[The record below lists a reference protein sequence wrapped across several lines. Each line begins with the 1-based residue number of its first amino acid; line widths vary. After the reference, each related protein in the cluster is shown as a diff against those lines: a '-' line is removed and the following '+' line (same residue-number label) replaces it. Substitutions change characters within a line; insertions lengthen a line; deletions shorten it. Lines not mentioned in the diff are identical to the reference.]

1 MDLLR
6 AGPAILVSAPPKKE
20 VETLN
25 QFAPRFIKGYA
36 RAERQKASTIAT
48 KERVLHL
55 LPRLGQRRLDAIT
68 NEDIQQLKGALAHL
82 NAKTTNNVV
91 NVLSKMLNVAVEWGV
106 IERRPCTIKLLRT
119 VAAVMAF
126 YEDDTYARLVE
137 AARKVDARVLVM
149 VLLGGD
155 AGLRRSE
162 MVSLRQ
168 SDVDFRRRQL
178 HVRLATWQGIE
189 DTPKGGRARII
200 PLTVAL
206 TTALSDN
213 RHLRGDRVLHQDD
226 GRVVDDNVLQH
237 WMEAATRRAGL
248 PVHRSLHI
256 LRHTF
261 CTRLAMKGAAAKA
274 IQELAGHQSLS
285 TTLRYMH
292 LSPSAR
298 ESAIQLLDGPTLG
311 EGPQVGIRGDIVE
324 TGGAS

>member
-1 MDLLR
+1 MTVTVR
-6 AGPAILVSAPPKKE
+6 PYRRGGFE
-20 VETLN
+20 VDI
-25 QFAPRFIKGYA
+25 RFTWPGGK
-36 RAERQKASTIAT
+36 
-48 KERVLHL
+48 
-55 LPRLGQRRLDAIT
+55 
-68 NEDIQQLKGALAHL
+68 
-82 NAKTTNNVV
+82 
-91 NVLSKMLNVAVEWGV
+91 
-106 IERRPCTIKLLRT
+106 
-119 VAAVMAF
+119 
-126 YEDDTYARLVE
+126 
-137 AARKVDARVLVM
+137 LVM

-226 GRVVDDNVLQH
+226 GRVVNDNVLQH

-248 PVHRSLHI
+248 AVHRSLHI
-256 LRHTF
+256 LKHTF
-261 CTRLAMKGAAAKA
+261 CTRLSMKGAAAKA

-298 ESAIQLLDGPTLG
+298 ESAIQLLDGPVMGLDHQAGSVGGT
-311 EGPQVGIRGDIVE
+311 EETYCAGP
-324 TGGAS
+324 A